1 MMIRQFAA
9 LFLLSFGL
17 SATLTPVVAQ
27 NKPAQKQ
34 PLRKIIIDPG
44 HGGSDMGASGV
55 YSYEKDIALAISLK
69 LDSMLREEMPDV
81 ETYLTRKTDVFDPVT
96 VKAQIANREKGDL
109 FVCIHVNEG
118 GGPQRHKEFVGYKEE
133 TRYKGKGKNRKA
145 YTAKVKEYRTW
156 TTPNTAK
163 GTETF
168 IYGSDVSNAAKEA
181 LSENE
186 DMYLDSVSAKELK
199 DFNPNDPAKM
209 MIINMKLQS
218 YFARSTN
225 LALTIEDEFQKVGR
239 ISREAKQRKKRI
251 WVLQAVAMP
260 AVLVETGFIS
270 NPEEEDYLNS
280 QEGQRQIC
288 EVITRALKRYKYS
301 LEKQFAGGAVV
312 PAVGSARPGN

>member
-1 MMIRQFAA
+1 MRRIFAA
-9 LFLLSFGL
+9 LFLLILGCIASRPL
-17 SATLTPVVAQ
+17 LHAQ
-27 NKPAQKQ
+27 GKPAAKQ
-34 PLRKIIIDPG
+34 PLRKIIIDAG
-44 HGGSDMGASGV
+44 HGGSDLGASGG
-55 YSYEKDIALAISLK
+55 YSYEKDITLAVSLK
-69 LDSMLREEMPDV
+69 LDSMLHNEIPDV

-96 VKAQIANREKGDL
+96 RKAEIANREKGDL

-118 GGPQRHKEFVGYKEE
+118 GGPQKHREFVGYKEE

-145 YTAKVKEYRTW
+145 YTVKVKEYRTW
-156 TTPNTAK
+156 TTPNTAR

-168 IYGSDVSNAAKEA
+168 IYGSDVAGSAKEA

-186 DMYLDSVSAKELK
+186 DLYLDSVSAKQLK
-199 DFNPNDPAKM
+199 DFNPNDPAKA

-225 LALTIEDEFQKVGR
+225 LALTIEEEFQKVGR

-280 QEGQRQIC
+280 QSGQQEIC
-288 EVITRALKRYKYS
+288 EVIVRAIKRYKYS
-301 LEKQFAGGAVV
+301 LEKQIQSNEAAQPGT
-312 PAVGSARPGN
+312 ARPGS